1 MWLPGCALDEGHL
14 LGAVMPVETVG
25 FHLKPV
31 GFFKHN
37 PALDVP
43 HTINTA
49 SKLASHC
56 CGALAANGH
65 SNGHANGHMN
75 GHANGHSNGAAVLAE
90 PREANVET

>member
-65 SNGHANGHMN
+65 SQRARQRAHERARQW
-75 GHANGHSNGAAVLAE
+75 AQQWRCSACRAA
-90 PREANVET
+90 